1 MPDNFQPQNK
11 ELQHR
16 EMQPKSALKCELER
30 GDSSRASGSIYPLAK
45 LPSPSMVAARTYA
58 SRVRNSIG
66 WEADTWSGNFSLTQ
80 MQQFPRRHSTMVTL
94 AEHTESLGNK
104 SSLAT
109 TSHYLKITPKSRL
122 TSESLKESE
131 VRLVVK
137 GASVIGTRDARRHFG
152 TPASSTPTH
161 RVPFQYTHDRLQ
173 TWGHAYFGNSV
184 TADAFVNAISLR
196 RASLVTINEQDLHE
210 SLRTS
215 DQVMIRARVLPK
227 VVERKPFLIQR
238 QFDIRELRESIP
250 ESRPSKDHA
259 RGSTAVRR
267 SSRLRRLS
275 LQGSPNTN
283 QRGTI
288 HDHFRRQISTNHVA
302 VPIHIEYALHYLP
315 VLAALMLSGHVRKG
329 DSIDLP
335 LPNPEAWVD
344 TTAYVYTGQG
354 EITSAM
360 KENILF
366 LAGRVENE
374 G

>member
-1 MPDNFQPQNK
+1 
-11 ELQHR
+11 
-16 EMQPKSALKCELER
+16 MQPKSALKCELER
-30 GDSSRASGSIYPLAK
+30 GDSSRGSGSIYPLTK
-45 LPSPSMVAARTYA
+45 LPSPSMVAAQTYA
-58 SRVRNSIG
+58 SRFQNPVG
-66 WEADTWSGNFSLTQ
+66 WEADTWSQHGILTQ
-80 MQQFPRRHSTMVTL
+80 MEQFPRRHSTMATM
-94 AEHTESLGNK
+94 AEQKASLENK

-109 TSHYLKITPKSRL
+109 TSPCLQITPKIRL
-122 TSESLKESE
+122 TSKSLKEPES
-131 VRLVVK
+131 RLVAK
-137 GASVIGTRDARRHFG
+137 GRKRAPVMGTLDARQHFG
-152 TPASSTPTH
+152 TPASSTSIH

-173 TWGHAYFGNSV
+173 IWGHAYFGNIV
-184 TADAFVNAISLR
+184 TADAFVNAVSLR
-196 RASLVTINEQDLHE
+196 RSSLVTTNEQDLQE

-215 DQVMIRARVLPK
+215 DQVMIRAMVLPK
-227 VVERKPFLIQR
+227 AVERKPFLIQR
-238 QFDIRELRESIP
+238 QFDIRKLRDSIP
-250 ESRPSKDHA
+250 ASRPSQDHA
-259 RGSTAVRR
+259 RGLTTVRR

-275 LQGSPNTN
+275 LQGISNST

-288 HDHFRRQISTNHVA
+288 HNHFRGQISTNHVA

-366 LAGRVENE
+366 LAGRAESE